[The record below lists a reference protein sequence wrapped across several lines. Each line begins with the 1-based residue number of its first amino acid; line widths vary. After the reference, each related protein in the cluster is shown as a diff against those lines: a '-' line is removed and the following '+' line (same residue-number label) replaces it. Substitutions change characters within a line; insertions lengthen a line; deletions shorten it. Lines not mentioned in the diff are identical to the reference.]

1 MGKAVCVRFV
11 NDGFLLELPT
21 ILPKDIIFLSLWLA
35 NMILKDGRWGK
46 HVGGAKAGPNQ
57 TVGHGWAVLG
67 PWVEGA
73 KERFMNQRPVSDRF
87 T

>member
-1 MGKAVCVRFV
+1 M
-11 NDGFLLELPT
+11 
-21 ILPKDIIFLSLWLA
+21 
-35 NMILKDGRWGK
+35 
-46 HVGGAKAGPNQ
+46 GGAKAGPNQ

>member
-1 MGKAVCVRFV
+1 M
-11 NDGFLLELPT
+11 
-21 ILPKDIIFLSLWLA
+21 
-35 NMILKDGRWGK
+35 
-46 HVGGAKAGPNQ
+46 GGAKAGPNQ

-87 T
+87 TDTDVMMLSGRHPEVPSRWQELVASMINVPTGPVHH

>member
-1 MGKAVCVRFV
+1 
-11 NDGFLLELPT
+11 
-21 ILPKDIIFLSLWLA
+21 
-35 NMILKDGRWGK
+35 MILKDGRWGK